1 DRGGAARENFVVG
14 PSANKGLQ
22 QKQRPATDRINAVD
36 SWERKSQGLRWRRC
50 YWQLKVV
57 RRRLDNRF
65 RLRSLNFVDRR
76 ERLRG
81 LASEK
86 AELTIQHRAQQD
98 SENGDHGRPCQGC
111 GTHAVP

>member
-1 DRGGAARENFVVG
+1 CAGHRNKIFFARH
-14 PSANKGLQ
+14 SAEKGSKLN
-22 QKQRPATDRINAVD
+22 QRPATDRINAVD

-57 RRRLDNRF
+57 CGRLDNRF

-86 AELTIQHRAQQD
+86 AELTIQRRAQQD
-98 SENGDHGRPCQGC
+98 SENSDHGRPCQGC
-111 GTHAVP
+111 GTHPVP